1 MPSLR
6 NVGLLLAAALLGS
19 CVATP
24 SRDFP
29 LTPFFTGHVT
39 DAFTNEPLADVL
51 IHVATLRRVPS
62 DAVTVTTNPQGRY
75 YVGVLGNSAWSVTLA
90 SPVESICRARI
101 TFMRPGYVS
110 QSLEDAGPCSRSPKT
125 LDVALAHSE

>member
-1 MPSLR
+1 MR
-6 NVGLLLAAALLGS
+6 TVRKLAGMAALLFLSS

-24 SRDFP
+24 SRDFAV
-29 LTPFFTGHVT
+29 TPFYTGHVT
-39 DAFTNEPLADVL
+39 DAFTGEPLGDVL

-75 YVGVLGNSAWSVTLA
+75 VAGVLGGSAWSVALA
-90 SPVESICRARI
+90 SPVESTCRARI

-125 LDVALAHSE
+125 LDVALAQAQ